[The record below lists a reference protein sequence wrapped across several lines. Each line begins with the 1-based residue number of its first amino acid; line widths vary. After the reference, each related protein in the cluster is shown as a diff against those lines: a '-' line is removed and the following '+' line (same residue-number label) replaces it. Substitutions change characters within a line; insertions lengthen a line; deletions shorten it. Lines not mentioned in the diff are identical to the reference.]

1 MAPEDKKPRKKIQGL
16 ALWAFISKLAKTVGS
31 DGISIKGE
39 TQSIIHQ
46 LLVGF
51 LEKFVFNFNQVLSI
65 PSSKKTIKVDQ
76 ARSVIE
82 LSLGYRAGDL
92 AAEVLAEVDRAVA
105 AASTDEGHGLIFA
118 VPRTSRYFKTHLA
131 GYCDTSSKGPKKFK
145 VTPRRLDK
153 GMGVC
158 VTAML
163 QALCFRILSRAA
175 DRIAEGKRTRLI
187 PRELYLSIQ
196 EDPALAHIF
205 RTFMTQG
212 GVTETSEA
220 REGRSSGGKNDDDDE
235 VEEKPAKKAPKKATK
250 KPAAK
255 AKGAKA
261 KGAAKKGKVAKKS
274 APKAA
279 AKKGGVKPSSTGGTK
294 AKSAPK
300 SAAKKGGAK
309 ASAKGAAKKGAAK
322 SKK

>member
-51 LEKFVFNFNQVLSI
+51 LEQFVFNFNQVLSI

-92 AAEVLAEVDRAVA
+92 AAEVLTEVDRAVA

-212 GVTETSEA
+212 GVTETSE
-220 REGRSSGGKNDDDDE
+220 GRSGRGDDGDDE
-235 VEEKPAKKAPKKATK
+235 GEAEEKPAKKVVGKKGT
-250 KPAAK
+250 AK
-255 AKGAKA
+255 SKASAGGAKA
-261 KGAAKKGKVAKKS
+261 KAS
-274 APKAA
+274 PKA
-279 AKKGGVKPSSTGGTK
+279 T
-294 AKSAPK
+294 
-300 SAAKKGGAK
+300 AKKGGAK
-309 ASAKGAAKKGAAK
+309 ASAKSAAKKGGTKAKASPKSAAKKAAAKGAAKPKASAKKGGAK

>member
-51 LEKFVFNFNQVLSI
+51 LEQFVFNFNQVLSI

-92 AAEVLAEVDRAVA
+92 AAEVLTEVDRAVA

-212 GVTETSEA
+212 GVTETSE
-220 REGRSSGGKNDDDDE
+220 GRSGRGDDGDDE
-235 VEEKPAKKAPKKATK
+235 GEAEEKPAKKVAKKVVGK
-250 KPAAK
+250 KGTAK
-255 AKGAKA
+255 SKASAGGAKA
-261 KGAAKKGKVAKKS
+261 KAS
-274 APKAA
+274 PKAT
-279 AKKGGVKPSSTGGTK
+279 AKKGGAK
-294 AKSAPK
+294 ASAK

-309 ASAKGAAKKGAAK
+309 AKASPKSAAKKAAAKGAAKPKASAKKGGAK